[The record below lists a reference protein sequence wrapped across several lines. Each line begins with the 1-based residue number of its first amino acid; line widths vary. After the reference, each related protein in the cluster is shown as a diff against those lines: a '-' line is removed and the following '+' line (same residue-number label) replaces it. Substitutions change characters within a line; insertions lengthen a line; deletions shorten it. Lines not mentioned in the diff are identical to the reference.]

1 MIGLTAGQTVGWKL
15 RAVEEAVLRQIA
27 ADELAAAA
35 AADRR
40 RRFLALAARV
50 PFPRRGGA

>member
-1 MIGLTAGQTVGWKL
+1 MTNQQQTVGSKL
-15 RAVEEAVLRQIA
+15 RSVEEAVLRQIA
-27 ADELAAAA
+27 ADAAAAAA

-40 RRFLALAARV
+40 GRFLALATRI